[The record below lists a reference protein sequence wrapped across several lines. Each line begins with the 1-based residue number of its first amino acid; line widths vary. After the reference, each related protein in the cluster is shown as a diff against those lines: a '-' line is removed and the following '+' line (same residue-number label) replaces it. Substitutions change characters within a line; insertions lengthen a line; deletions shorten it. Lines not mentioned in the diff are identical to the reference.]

1 MTKNDL
7 IRSVFEEFE
16 IPRRQVIEIVD
27 HLFTKIEASLI
38 SGDVVRLPL
47 GVFKIRD
54 RAARTARNPAT
65 GEPVNVPAKRVLKF
79 LPSKAVKAVVAVKP
93 GAKKKASGK
102 KSMSTKAG
110 VKKTAAKKAV
120 VKEEGCRQKG
130 SGDEEESDLAHA
142 LGLGEL

>member
-16 IPRRQVIEIVD
+16 IPRRQVTEIVD
-27 HLFTKIEASLI
+27 HMFTKIETSLI

-54 RAARTARNPAT
+54 RAARIARNPAT
-65 GEPVNVPAKRVLKF
+65 GEPVKVPAKRVLKF
-79 LPSKAVKAVVAVKP
+79 VPSKAVKAAVASEP
-93 GAKKKASGK
+93 GAKKKVSGK

-110 VKKTAAKKAV
+110 VKRTAAKKAV
-120 VKEEGCRQKG
+120 GKKKAGVKKIAAKKKATSRTR
-130 SGDEEESDLAHA
+130 
-142 LGLGEL
+142 

>member
-27 HLFTKIEASLI
+27 HLFTKIETSLI

-54 RAARTARNPAT
+54 RAARMARNPAT
-65 GEPVNVPAKRVLKF
+65 GEPVKVPAKRVLKF
-79 LPSKAVKAVVAVKP
+79 LPSKAVKAAVASEPEAKKRAYGKKTMSTKPSVKKVAAKKKVAVKKIA
-93 GAKKKASGK
+93 AKKKATSR
-102 KSMSTKAG
+102 T
-110 VKKTAAKKAV
+110 
-120 VKEEGCRQKG
+120 R
-130 SGDEEESDLAHA
+130 
-142 LGLGEL
+142 

>member
-79 LPSKAVKAVVAVKP
+79 LPSKAVKAAVALKP

-120 VKEEGCRQKG
+120 AKKKAVVKKVAATKKKATSRTR
-130 SGDEEESDLAHA
+130 
-142 LGLGEL
+142 

>member
-79 LPSKAVKAVVAVKP
+79 LPSKAVKAAVALKP

-102 KSMSTKAG
+102 KSISTKAG
-110 VKKTAAKKAV
+110 VKKTAAKKSVVKKKAV
-120 VKEEGCRQKG
+120 VKKVAATKKKATSRTR
-130 SGDEEESDLAHA
+130 
-142 LGLGEL
+142 

>member
-1 MTKNDL
+1 MPKNDL

-27 HLFTKIEASLI
+27 YLFTKIEASLI

-79 LPSKAVKAVVAVKP
+79 VPSKAVKAAVALKP
-93 GAKKKASGK
+93 GAKKQAAGK

-110 VKKTAAKKAV
+110 VKKTAAKKTVVKKKAV
-120 VKEEGCRQKG
+120 VKKVAATKKKATSRTR
-130 SGDEEESDLAHA
+130 
-142 LGLGEL
+142 

>member
-27 HLFTKIEASLI
+27 HMFTKIETSLI

-54 RAARTARNPAT
+54 RAARIARNPAT
-65 GEPVNVPAKRVLKF
+65 GEPVKVPAKRVLKF
-79 LPSKAVKAVVAVKP
+79 LPSKAVKAAVASGP
-93 GAKKKASGK
+93 GAKKRASGK
-102 KSMSTKAG
+102 KTMSTKAG
-110 VKKTAAKKAV
+110 VRKAAAKKKVVVKKTAAKKKATS
-120 VKEEGCRQKG
+120 RT
-130 SGDEEESDLAHA
+130 H
-142 LGLGEL
+142 

>member
-27 HLFTKIEASLI
+27 HLFTTIETSLI

-54 RAARTARNPAT
+54 RAARMARNPAT
-65 GEPVNVPAKRVLKF
+65 GEPVKVPAKRVLKF
-79 LPSKAVKAVVAVKP
+79 LLL
-93 GAKKKASGK
+93 
-102 KSMSTKAG
+102 M
-110 VKKTAAKKAV
+110 AA
-120 VKEEGCRQKG
+120 
-130 SGDEEESDLAHA
+130 
-142 LGLGEL
+142 